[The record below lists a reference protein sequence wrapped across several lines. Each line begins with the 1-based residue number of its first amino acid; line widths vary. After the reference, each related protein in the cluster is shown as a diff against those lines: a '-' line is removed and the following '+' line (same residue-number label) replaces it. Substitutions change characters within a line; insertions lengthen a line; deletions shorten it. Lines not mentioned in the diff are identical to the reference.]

1 MSYTDYYLKF
11 ADKAEADSVLYTE
24 VPVAWDNTDPENP
37 VVTETE
43 QRQNYKNTDV
53 LPLVVSEPGEY
64 NEDGEEIRPPQYALG
79 YHVNIRCLDSG
90 DESALEPYRVDPT
103 PTTPARVWA

>member
-24 VPVAWDNTDPENP
+24 VPVAWDNSDPENP
-37 VVTETE
+37 TVIETE
-43 QRQNYKNTDV
+43 QLQNYRNTDV

-64 NEDGEEIRPPQYALG
+64 AEDGTEIRPPQYALG
-79 YHVNIRCLDSG
+79 YHVNIRCLDSEDG
-90 DESALEPYRVDPT
+90 EALEAYKVDPT
-103 PTTPARVWA
+103 PATPARVWA